1 MPLKRMQV
9 FNLIRKKS
17 PISANGEMNC
27 VFLRG
32 GVMPPKKL
40 LFRNLSCGIISR
52 SREKEG
58 YIIEL
63 DNNNHSVFLLYYH
76 LVLVAKYR
84 RKVFSNKMSQYAKDI
99 FVRIGSSY
107 NITLE
112 EWNHEQD
119 HVHILFRAHPNTEIS
134 KFINAYKSASS
145 RLIKKDFPEVRPKLW
160 KEMFWPRSFC
170 LLTTGGA
177 PIETIRNHIKKAGQV
192 ILVNKAYRYRLYP
205 TTEQKSIFAKTF
217 GCARFI
223 YNKMLGDRLDY
234 YMKTGKKL
242 NNTPAQY
249 KDEFPWLREVDSLA
263 LANAQLNLNKAYNN
277 FWNNRKHF
285 GKQTLRKTSLQV

>member
-32 GVMPPKKL
+32 GGCPPKKL
-40 LFRNLSCGIISR
+40 LFCNLSCDIISR
-52 SREKEG
+52 STEKEG
-58 YIIEL
+58 YIMEL

-84 RKVFSNKMSQYAKDI
+84 HKVFSNKMSQYAKDI

-160 KEMFWPRSFC
+160 KEMFWSKSYC

-177 PIETIRNHIKKAGQV
+177 PIETIRNYIENQG
-192 ILVNKAYRYRLYP
+192 
-205 TTEQKSIFAKTF
+205 
-217 GCARFI
+217 G
-223 YNKMLGDRLDY
+223 
-234 YMKTGKKL
+234 
-242 NNTPAQY
+242 
-249 KDEFPWLREVDSLA
+249 
-263 LANAQLNLNKAYNN
+263 
-277 FWNNRKHF
+277 
-285 GKQTLRKTSLQV
+285 

>member
-1 MPLKRMQV
+1 
-9 FNLIRKKS
+9 
-17 PISANGEMNC
+17 
-27 VFLRG
+27 
-32 GVMPPKKL
+32 MPPKKL
-40 LFRNLSCGIISR
+40 LFRNLSCDIISR

-84 RKVFSNKMSQYAKDI
+84 HKVFSNKMSQYAKDI

-119 HVHILFRAHPNTEIS
+119 HVHIPFRAHPNTEIS

-160 KEMFWPRSFC
+160 KEMFWSKSYC

-177 PIETIRNHIKKAGQV
+177 PIETIRNYIENQV
-192 ILVNKAYRYRLYP
+192 
-205 TTEQKSIFAKTF
+205 
-217 GCARFI
+217 G
-223 YNKMLGDRLDY
+223 
-234 YMKTGKKL
+234 
-242 NNTPAQY
+242 
-249 KDEFPWLREVDSLA
+249 
-263 LANAQLNLNKAYNN
+263 
-277 FWNNRKHF
+277 
-285 GKQTLRKTSLQV
+285 